1 MRDAIDNLNDLWRA
15 FQAKWSEVREVWKD
29 KVAEEFEE
37 RFVGMIERDLPALL
51 RKAEEAAEVLEKCE
65 RIFGDER

>member
-1 MRDAIDNLNDLWRA
+1 
-15 FQAKWSEVREVWKD
+15 VREVWKD
-29 KVAEEFEE
+29 KMAEEFEE

-51 RKAEEAAEVLEKCE
+51 KKAAEAAEILEKCE